1 MAKSSK
7 PKATSTPVSVS
18 SVASVPEVAKVTKG
32 KTAATA
38 TTAAA
43 AAALPVSAPVL
54 QQVVASAATVVAAEK
69 PAKKTRAKAAP
80 KEKEVQEDSN
90 VVLSQ
95 TVKSE
100 DDVADVPDQT
110 VLEQS
115 NEFVAKLQQ
124 LGLMISAL
132 KTEYK
137 ALERKWTKELK
148 TSSKNGKKRKRS
160 GNRAPSGF
168 VKPTRISNELAG
180 FLEKPEGTE
189 MARTSVTRDIN
200 TYIRS
205 NNLQDKSNGRK
216 INPDVK
222 LATLLKLAP
231 EDELTYFN
239 LQKYMSIHFAKT
251 VKPEAAP
258 VAPIAGV
265 TF

>member
-54 QQVVASAATVVAAEK
+54 QQVVASAATVVATEK

>member
-18 SVASVPEVAKVTKG
+18 VASVASVPEVAKVTKG
-32 KTAATA
+32 K
-38 TTAAA
+38 AAA
-43 AAALPVSAPVL
+43 AASAAALPVSAPVL
-54 QQVVASAATVVAAEK
+54 QQVVASATTVVAEK
-69 PAKKTRAKAAP
+69 PAKKARAKAAP

-95 TVKSE
+95 SVKTEE
-100 DDVADVPDQT
+100 DVVDVPDQT

>member
-38 TTAAA
+38 TTA

>member
-7 PKATSTPVSVS
+7 PKATSTPSSVS

-32 KTAATA
+32 KASASAAV
-38 TTAAA
+38 
-43 AAALPVSAPVL
+43 LPVSAPVL
-54 QQVVASAATVVAAEK
+54 QQVVAASSAPVVVAEK
-69 PAKKTRAKAAP
+69 PEKKTRAKAAP
-80 KEKEVQEDSN
+80 KEKEVQEASN
-90 VVLSQ
+90 VVVSQ
-95 TVKSE
+95 TVKAE
-100 DDVADVPDQT
+100 DDVTLADAPDQT
-110 VLEQS
+110 VVEQS